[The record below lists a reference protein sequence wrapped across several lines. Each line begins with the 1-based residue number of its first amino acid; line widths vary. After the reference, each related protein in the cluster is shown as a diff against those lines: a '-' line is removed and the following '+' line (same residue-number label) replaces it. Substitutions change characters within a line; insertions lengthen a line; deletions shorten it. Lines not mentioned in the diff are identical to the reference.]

1 MAEAQ
6 VDHSRRSAGQLIL
19 ILLSI
24 CILILMGAY
33 SIYSYIKGY
42 YLNAAVDL
50 AGFILMGGNLLL
62 TRTRPS
68 YRYGRVVFS
77 AILMALGIFL
87 FVQGG
92 IHHLGYLWSLLVPAM
107 LLLLLGT
114 GTGTVLTFAYLGL
127 LIVAMLLPSDFV
139 LSSTYPSS
147 IEFRFVIIYLCLLI
161 ITYAYEYLNLLFV
174 SKLEESMEE
183 VKKSKRNR
191 DEFISKLSH
200 QIRTPLNNIVVL
212 GNILS
217 ESNLGEKQKELLD
230 TLIAST
236 NNLVD
241 IVNNIAKV
249 SSIEITEPGK
259 QDAVFDLQ
267 KSLENT
273 VEFFTGRDPHKV
285 RIHIKVSP
293 ELPSRLKGNAIRLR
307 QIILNL
313 IENMIQGWGD
323 GELQSSIQAI
333 PGNSDQSRL
342 TVNFEVT
349 AGKRLNLSLYSLPVE
364 DTNSRMIDLGVARR
378 LVESGNG
385 KIDVET
391 GKDQTHIRFSLPF
404 QKVVQEKVS
413 GTEREKVSHLYLVKH
428 PGQTKTELKDANV
441 LLVEDNLINQKIVQ
455 LSLQKVVRNI
465 DVANNGKEALDKFG
479 TSKYDIILMDIQMP
493 VMDGLIATQKIR
505 ELESS
510 THSHVPIIAI
520 TANALLGDKETC
532 LTSGMDEYISKPFQM
547 EELIEKIENLLSGN

>member
-6 VDHSRRSAGQLIL
+6 VGHSRRSAGQLIL

-24 CILILMGAY
+24 CILILLGAY
-33 SIYSYIKGY
+33 SIYAYIMDY
-42 YLNAAVDL
+42 HLNAAVYL
-50 AGFILMGGNLLL
+50 AGFILIGGNLLL

-68 YRYGRVVFS
+68 YRYGKVVFS
-77 AILMALGIFL
+77 TVLMALGIFL

-92 IHHLGYLWSLLVPAM
+92 IHQLGYFWSLLIPAI
-107 LLLLLGT
+107 LLLLMGT

-127 LIVAMLLPSDFV
+127 LIVSMLLPSDFV

-147 IEFRFVIIYLCLLI
+147 IEFRFVLIYLCLLI
-161 ITYAYEYLNLLFV
+161 ITYAYEYLNLLSV

-217 ESNLGEKQKELLD
+217 ESNLEEKQKELLD

-259 QDAVFDLQ
+259 QEVVFNLQ

-285 RIHIKVSP
+285 KIHIEVSS

-323 GELQSSIQAI
+323 GELQASIRAL

-342 TVNFEVT
+342 TVTFEVT
-349 AGKRLNLSLYSLPVE
+349 VGKRLNLSLYSLPVE
-364 DTNSRMIDLGVARR
+364 DNNSGMTDLGVARR

-385 KIDVET
+385 KIDIET
-391 GKDQTHIRFSLPF
+391 GKDQTHIRFRLPF

-413 GTEREKVSHLYLVKH
+413 ATELEKVSHLYLVKH

-493 VMDGLIATQKIR
+493 VMDGLVATQKIR